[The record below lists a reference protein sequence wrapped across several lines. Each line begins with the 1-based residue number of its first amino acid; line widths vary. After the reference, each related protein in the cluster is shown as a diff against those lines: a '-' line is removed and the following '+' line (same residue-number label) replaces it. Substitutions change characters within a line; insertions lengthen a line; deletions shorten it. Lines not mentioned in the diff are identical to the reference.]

1 MSQFTGSANQLKRY
15 KWLDRDEL
23 NRLLDATV
31 KARDAQAHTLFLVVS
46 RCGLRVKEAVSLYAG
61 DFDRVLGVLKVHT
74 LKQKHDQID
83 EIECPP
89 VVREALLRRIKEIG
103 QGPDE
108 PLLGYSHKRRAQEA
122 FDKYATAAGIKMP
135 KRGIHSLRHTLAM
148 DAAQSGMEAI
158 RIKSLLRHTSIS
170 STDRYLHAIRVKDDR
185 AKLSEGFALP
195 DWNAPKR
202 AAGGRK
208 GAK

>member
-1 MSQFTGSANQLKRY
+1 MGQYTGGGNQLKRY
-15 KWLDRDEL
+15 KWLNREEL
-23 NRLLDATV
+23 KRLLDAAI
-31 KARDAQAHTLFLVVS
+31 KAHDEKAYILFLVIC
-46 RCGLRVKEAVSLYAG
+46 RCGFRVKEAVSLRVA
-61 DFDRVLGVLKVHT
+61 DFDSTLGVLKVHT
-74 LKQKHDQID
+74 LKQKADQVD

-89 VVREALLRRIKEIG
+89 VVREALDRRIKEIG
-103 QGPDE
+103 DSDE
-108 PLLGYSHKRRAQEA
+108 PLFGYSHKRRAQEA

-170 STDRYLHAIRVKDDR
+170 STDTYLHAVRVKDDL
-185 AKLSEGFALP
+185 AKLSEGFVLP
-195 DWNAPKR
+195 DWKASKK
-202 AAGGRK
+202 AVQGRK